1 MGRLHLY
8 RNISITFIIFAA
20 MILCAVFLLF
30 YSQATIIVTP
40 DAQTVNN
47 LNFVTEIR
55 PSSTPAEIAKL
66 NSVGGA
72 IRTEIKTVEAP
83 FNTSSTRPAANDGL
97 VGKVKLINSYS
108 KPQKLVKTTQL
119 QAANGVIV
127 RTNNNVDIPAGGS
140 VEVDVYPKDAASFSS
155 IDSGKLTIIKL
166 WPQLQPLIYGE
177 VIEPLEK
184 STGGEVRF
192 IAESDIN
199 YAKKELIARALAETM
214 IEASGTQPV
223 LKGDLVSYGLDK
235 KLGDEANIFNM
246 KAVVSVKIITADEA
260 QLAELIR
267 DKASKIDLKG
277 LSASSIDM
285 SQAKYVIMDA
295 SNPESI
301 VIKVSYPV
309 RAYLTEASDLL
320 AKSNFTGKTKNEITD
335 YAAKAGIIKNIEV
348 IISPYWRDQTPNNEK
363 SIKVIIK

>member
-40 DAQTVNN
+40 DAQILN

-55 PSSTPAEIAKL
+55 PSSTPSEIAKL

-83 FNTSSTRPAANDGL
+83 FNTSSTRSATDDGL

-127 RTNNNVDIPAGGS
+127 RTNNDVDIPAGGS

-155 IDSGKLTIIKL
+155 ISPGKLVIIKL

-177 VIEPLEK
+177 AVEMLEK

-199 YAKKELIARALAETM
+199 YAKRELVARALAETV
-214 IEASGTQPV
+214 IEASGTRPV

-246 KAVVSVKIITADEA
+246 KAVVSVKIITANEA

-267 DKASKIDLKG
+267 DRASKMDLKG

-309 RAYLTEASDLL
+309 RAYLTEASGLL
-320 AKSNFTGKTKNEITD
+320 AKNNFTGRTKNEITD

-348 IISPYWRDQTPNNEK
+348 IISPYWRDQTPDNEK